1 MNLKEFGYYADKKT
15 QKIINVFENIG
26 RKNSSNIPTLLLTGD
41 SGTGKTYLAECFAKA
56 IGAKLLMVQCYPG
69 MTADNFIAEPNIA
82 AIIKKDSQNAIK
94 DGLLVKAIKET
105 TDGPT
110 VVLIDEIDKANDETD
125 SFLLDFINSGRVTNG
140 QDEWNKGSGNIWVF
154 ITSNNKRELSA
165 AFLSTESRYSWDDPT
180 EHDWVEEDYCDYP
193 RERVY
198 DLVEYDD
205 DDDDYDDY
213 DYRYLK

>member
-94 DGLLVKAIKET
+94 DGLT
-105 TDGPT
+105 MMTMT
-110 VVLIDEIDKANDETD
+110 IDT
-125 SFLLDFINSGRVTNG
+125 
-140 QDEWNKGSGNIWVF
+140 
-154 ITSNNKRELSA
+154 
-165 AFLSTESRYSWDDPT
+165 
-180 EHDWVEEDYCDYP
+180 
-193 RERVY
+193 
-198 DLVEYDD
+198 
-205 DDDDYDDY
+205 
-213 DYRYLK
+213 